1 MLTAACPSFLLG
13 AAHRHFLRSPPEFPS
28 DDGLPPSPVDD
39 DEYLDGDVY
48 AAAAENFASKMHSAA
63 VPKAPRIYVPP
74 ESLYVRQ
81 LALLNLYT
89 VYPFTSIW

>member
-1 MLTAACPSFLLG
+1 MLTVARQSFLPFPSDGSL
-13 AAHRHFLRSPPEFPS
+13 PEFPS

-48 AAAAENFASKMHSAA
+48 ATAAENFASEMHSAA
-63 VPKAPRIYVPP
+63 VPEAPRIYVPP
-74 ESLYVRQ
+74 ESLYVKQ